1 MTTIPH
7 NPFPLNQH
15 HLHLPQVFLRP
26 GLITGLFPVH
36 FANLSSISVLQTVI
50 FSRKLCWQGRWR
62 PIRTQSSHISLLF
75 LDLAAA
81 LRRAEGASLT
91 TIAPDSILGPGWDS
105 FTERGGAP
113 LYSKKTNK
121 QSKRSSHL
129 LHHC

>member
-62 PIRTQSSHISLLF
+62 PIRTQSSHLCLLF

-91 TIAPDSILGPGWDS
+91 PIAPDTLLVDKRLWSNSKLHYGN
-105 FTERGGAP
+105 P
-113 LYSKKTNK
+113 LFSDKIW
-121 QSKRSSHL
+121 
-129 LHHC
+129 